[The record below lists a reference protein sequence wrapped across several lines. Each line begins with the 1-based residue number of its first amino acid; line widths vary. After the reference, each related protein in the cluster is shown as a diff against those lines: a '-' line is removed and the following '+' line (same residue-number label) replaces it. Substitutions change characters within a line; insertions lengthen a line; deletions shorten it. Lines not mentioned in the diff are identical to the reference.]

1 LQEIPLIESESIA
14 EEISKLM
21 LEFGA
26 RLDVSVELVRDNC
39 SPEELRLYRRAVGE
53 VMGVMLLDIMNP
65 LYARHP
71 SLKPP
76 QLR

>member
-1 LQEIPLIESESIA
+1 MIASEKIA

-26 RLDVSVELVRDNC
+26 RLDASVALVKDNC
-39 SPEELRLYRRAVGE
+39 TAEELQLYRRAVGE
-53 VMGVMLLDIMNP
+53 IMGAMLLDIMNP
-65 LYARHP
+65 LYEKHP
-71 SLKPP
+71 RLKPE